1 MIDDDSEQ
9 HDQDIGLGEKT
20 TRDKAFRASW
30 MYLRGWVV
38 ILVLAMVAIAA
49 GKAYTQVAEWLEPLS
64 QWVGSS
70 APSGI
75 LTVAVLILVPWG
87 IGKMGELFL
96 TGKLFRK
103 QRGVRA
109 YRRMEQRLSTE
120 LKADRRHGYRVALI
134 SWPNPSTR
142 TLGLI
147 VADLSEPETGRELAA
162 VFFPGTPDPTK
173 GAMRVVM
180 AEDLIITDWD
190 LSDLTRFH
198 ITFGSAAPDLK
209 DQAD

>member
-1 MIDDDSEQ
+1 MVEHDSQPHDDES
-9 HDQDIGLGEKT
+9 GLGGKT
-20 TRDKAFRASW
+20 TRDKIFRAIW
-30 MYLRGWVV
+30 MYLRGWLV
-38 ILVLAMVAIAA
+38 ILVLAVVAIAA
-49 GKAYTQVAEWLEPLS
+49 GKAFTQVAEWLEPLS
-64 QWVGSS
+64 QWVGFS
-70 APSGI
+70 APNGI
-75 LTVAVLILVPWG
+75 LTVAVLILVPWA
-87 IGKMGELFL
+87 IGKIGELFL

-120 LKADRRHGYRVALI
+120 LKADRRHGYRVALT

-142 TLGLI
+142 TLGLV
-147 VADLSEPETGRELAA
+147 VADFSEPETGRELAA

-173 GAMRVVM
+173 GAMRVV
-180 AEDLIITDWD
+180 ATEDLTMTDWD

-198 ITFGSAAPDLK
+198 ITFGSAAPDLT